1 MKSTLLFSSTNVK
14 EIYELY
20 QILNADFLKEFKSSA
35 EFRITTFS
43 SSREFSL
50 SAQDV
55 SVQQLKWLQDAT
67 SEIVEKKFGKIVDK
81 PSSS

>member
-14 EIYELY
+14 EIYKLY
-20 QILNADFLKEFKSSA
+20 EILNADFLKEFKCSA
-35 EFRITTFS
+35 EFNITTFS

-55 SVQQLKWLQDAT
+55 SVQQFKWLQDAT
-67 SEIVEKKFGKIVDK
+67 LEIVEKNFGKIVDK
-81 PSSS
+81 P

>member
-14 EIYELY
+14 EIYKLY
-20 QILNADFLKEFKSSA
+20 EILNADFLKEFKCSA
-35 EFRITTFS
+35 EFKITTFS

-55 SVQQLKWLQDAT
+55 SVQQFKWLQDAT
-67 SEIVEKKFGKIVDK
+67 LEIVEKNFGKIVDK
-81 PSSS
+81 A